1 MDKTEPTNETQ
12 NSGAAAIKQATP
24 MRGLEIKKLVVAHI
38 HNPVVVERVD
48 LVHSNAIR
56 CVVTDRFKS
65 HREELC
71 SKKQWKLGEIMNA
84 GVDQC
89 CLQT

>member
-1 MDKTEPTNETQ
+1 
-12 NSGAAAIKQATP
+12 
-24 MRGLEIKKLVVAHI
+24 MRLKIREQLQSSRRHLWGVLEIKKLVVAHI

-56 CVVTDRFKS
+56 SVVKDRFKPQ
-65 HREELC
+65 REEQS
-71 SKKQWKLGEIMNA
+71 SKKQWKLGEIMNS

>member
-24 MRGLEIKKLVVAHI
+24 MGGLEIKKLVVPHI

-56 CVVTDRFKS
+56 SVVTDRFKS
-65 HREELC
+65 QGEEQC
-71 SKKQWKLGEIMNA
+71 SKKQWKLGEIMNS
-84 GVDQC
+84 GVDRC